1 MTTWLVAGANGML
14 ATDLLEVLATR
25 RPDDRVVPLDLPELD
40 ITDPVGAARAVE
52 GVDVVV
58 NCAAWTDVDGAES
71 QEAAAFRVN
80 AVGPAT
86 LARACAAHD
95 AWLLHISTDYVFAG
109 DADVPYPEDSP
120 LRPATAYGRTKAAG
134 EWAVRASLPDASWIL
149 RTAWLYG
156 WGGTNFVSTMLR
168 LAEQRDTLDV
178 VADQL
183 GQPTWAHD
191 LAHRIVDTVEV
202 RAPAGTYHSTAAGWT
217 SWHGLAERTFQLSGL
232 DATRVRRTTSDR
244 FPRPAD
250 RPRWSV
256 LGHDR
261 WADAGL
267 APMPG
272 WEDALQRAL
281 ARRPA

>member
-1 MTTWLVAGANGML
+1 MTSWLVTGANGML

-25 RPDDRVVPLDLPELD
+25 RPDDSVVQMDLPELD
-40 ITDPVGAARAVE
+40 ITDPVGTARAVE

-71 QEAAAFRVN
+71 NEAAAFRVN
-80 AVGPAT
+80 AVGPST

-109 DADVPYPEDSP
+109 DADAPYPEDSP

-134 EWAVRASLPDASWIL
+134 EWAVRAHLPDTSWIL

-156 WGGTNFVSTMLR
+156 WGGANFVSTMLR

-202 RAPAGTYHSTAAGWT
+202 RAPAGAYHATAAGWT

-232 DATRVRRTTSDR
+232 DATRVQRTTSDR

-267 APMPG
+267 TPMPG